1 MPHIVVKMFP
11 GRTPE
16 QKTEL
21 AQALT
26 RAMMATLGTP
36 ESAISVGIED
46 VEKHDWMNKVAGPDI
61 RGKADTIF
69 KTPGYEIP

>member
-16 QKTEL
+16 QKAGL

-26 RAMMATLGTP
+26 KAMMDNLGTP

-46 VEKHDWMNKVAGPDI
+46 VEKNAWMEQVAKPEIG
-61 RGKADTIF
+61 GKAATIF
-69 KTPGYEIP
+69 KKPGYEIP

>member
-16 QKTEL
+16 QKSSL

-26 RAMMATLGTP
+26 KAMMENLGTP
-36 ESAISVGIED
+36 ETAVSVGIED
-46 VEKHDWMNKVAGPDI
+46 VEKGEWMDKVAKPEI
-61 RGKADTIF
+61 AGKSGTIF
-69 KTPGYEIP
+69 KKPGYEIP

>member
-21 AQALT
+21 AQALAK
-26 RAMMATLGTP
+26 AMMATLGTP
-36 ESAISVGIED
+36 ETAISVGIED
-46 VEKHDWMNKVAGPDI
+46 VEKVDWMDKVAKLDI